1 MVPGRQLHNGNIE
14 QEKLDHSQMPQCTGV
29 RDKERR
35 MVVSDKRRSAEYGGA
50 DVGSGFSTNSDVQ

>member
-14 QEKLDHSQMPQCTGV
+14 QEKLDHSQMPQCTGIGE
-29 RDKERR
+29 KERG
-35 MVVSDKRRSAEYGGA
+35 VAISDKRRSAEYGGS